1 MKRIWTFITC
11 VIILTLAAP
20 VSAKNQDDKA
30 KPSNQSSSSSLPPN
44 AGKKNSAVTTIPAQ
58 KKDTQETPS
67 SKTVTNGQNNEN
79 SNSNS
84 NSNSNGKAQSPAKSE
99 NGNGASQKSEAKENP
114 KSRNADADAD
124 AGGAK
129 ADANENAS
137 YIVRF
142 VRNASPGATA
152 KAMIDAYNEDVK
164 KANKNRSAKTAQKRG
179 VVKQTFEKVL
189 NAAVIEVPANAVAG
203 LLRNPRV
210 LSIEPDS
217 SVMVE
222 PVSSTQ
228 IGATWGIDRIDQRS
242 LPLNGTFSSPSTAN
256 NVSIYVVDTGIDAS
270 HPEFT
275 GRVASGFDSSGSG
288 DGRTDCNSHGTHVA
302 GIAAGSVY
310 GVAKSARLVPV
321 RVLACDGSGSISGVI
336 AGLEWIAST
345 RSSGERSVVN
355 MSLGGGAS
363 SSLDSAVASLINTG
377 VTVVVAAGNSNI
389 DACTSSPART
399 APAIT
404 VGSSTS
410 TDSRS
415 SFSNYGT
422 CVDLF
427 APGSGI
433 TAAVPGGGT
442 AALSGTSMAA
452 PHVAGIAAV
461 ALSIRLM
468 STSEMSTYLADS
480 GTKGVI
486 ASAGTGSPNILAY
499 LPQVIDSPT
508 GSNPTPIVSVPD
520 QPGAPLAEPR
530 SKAAVVSWQLPNDGG
545 SALTAFVIRAYTG
558 GRVVSSVTVSG
569 STSTT
574 RFTRLRNG
582 VGYTFTVQARNAVG
596 SSPESLPSST
606 VFPTR

>member
-1 MKRIWTFITC
+1 MKRFWALITC
-11 VIILTLAAP
+11 LLVLSLAVP

-30 KPSNQSSSSSLPPN
+30 KPGNQNSTTSLPAN
-44 AGKKNSAVTTIPAQ
+44 AGRKNSAETTVPAQ
-58 KKDTQETPS
+58 KNDAQDTPVA
-67 SKTVTNGQNNEN
+67 KPVANGQSDANDKANRNAEN
-79 SNSNS
+79 
-84 NSNSNGKAQSPAKSE
+84 KAQSPAKSE
-99 NGNGASQKSEAKENP
+99 NSN
-114 KSRNADADAD
+114 
-124 AGGAK
+124 GGAK
-129 ADANENAS
+129 KSQIKENSNPRDTDGENSPSVANGNS
-137 YIVRF
+137 SFIVRF
-142 VRNASPGATA
+142 VKNASSDAAA

-164 KANKNRSAKTAQKRG
+164 KANKNRPAKNALKRG

-189 NAAVIEVPANAVAG
+189 NAAVIEVPESAVAG

-210 LSIEPDS
+210 LSIEADS

-228 IGATWGIDRIDQRS
+228 VGATWGIDRIDQRT
-242 LPLNGTFSSPSTAN
+242 LPLNGAFSSPSTAN

-275 GRVASGFDSSGSG
+275 GRVASGFDSSGLG

-302 GIAAGSVY
+302 GIAAGSVH

-345 RSSGERSVVN
+345 RTLGERSVVN

-363 SSLDSAVASLINTG
+363 SSLDAAVASLISTG
-377 VTVVVAAGNSNI
+377 VTVVVAAGNSNV

-404 VGSSTS
+404 VGSTTS

-415 SFSNYGT
+415 SFSNYGP

-427 APGSGI
+427 APGSEI

-442 AALSGTSMAA
+442 AVLSGTSMAA
-452 PHVAGIAAV
+452 PHVAGIAAI
-461 ALSIRLM
+461 ALSIRNM
-468 STSEMSTYLADS
+468 SPSEMSVYLSDS
-480 GTKGVI
+480 GTKSAVVN
-486 ASAGTGSPNILAY
+486 AGTGSTNILAY
-499 LPQVIDSPT
+499 LPQVIESPT
-508 GSNPTPIVSVPD
+508 GSNPTPLVSIPS

-530 SKAAVVSWQLPNDGG
+530 SKAAIVSWQFPNDGG
-545 SALTAFVIRAYTG
+545 SAITAFVVRAYSE
-558 GRVVSSVTVSG
+558 GRVVLSVTVSG

-574 RFTRLRNG
+574 RVTRLRNG

-596 SSPESLPSST
+596 SSSESLPSAT
-606 VFPTR
+606 IFPTR

>member
-1 MKRIWTFITC
+1 MKLKLLI
-11 VIILTLAAP
+11 VISLVVGLSAP
-20 VSAKNQDDKA
+20 VNAKNQDDKTN
-30 KPSNQSSSSSLPPN
+30 PSGKGSQNSLPAN
-44 AGKKNSAVTTIPAQ
+44 AGKKNSAETTIPAQ
-58 KKDTQETPS
+58 KKEAPEAPS
-67 SKTVTNGQNNEN
+67 AKPVTNGQSNET
-79 SNSNS
+79 SNSG
-84 NSNSNGKAQSPAKSE
+84 GKAQSPAKSE
-99 NGNGASQKSEAKENP
+99 NGNGASQQSQAKGNA
-114 KSRNADADAD
+114 KSRDADAESTKTD
-124 AGGAK
+124 EK
-129 ADANENAS
+129 ETLS
-137 YIVRF
+137 FIVRF
-142 VRNASPGATA
+142 VKSASPAATA
-152 KAMIDAYNEDVK
+152 QAMIDSYNEDVK
-164 KANKNRSAKTAQKRG
+164 KANKNRPAKNALKRG
-179 VVKQTFEKVL
+179 VVKQAFEKVL

-210 LSIEPDS
+210 LSIEADS
-217 SVMVE
+217 SVTVE

-228 IGATWGIDRIDQRS
+228 TGATWGIDRIDQRS

-275 GRVASGFDSSGSG
+275 GRVASGFDSFGSG

-310 GVAKSARLVPV
+310 GVAKAARLVPV

-377 VTVVVAAGNSNI
+377 VTVVVAAGNSNV

-404 VGSSTS
+404 VGSTTS

-415 SFSNYGT
+415 SFSNFGT

-442 AALSGTSMAA
+442 AVLSGTSMAA

-468 STSEMSTYLADS
+468 STSEVSAYLADS
-480 GTKGVI
+480 GTKGVV

-508 GSNPTPIVSVPD
+508 ESNPTPIVSVPD
-520 QPGAPLAEPR
+520 RPGAPLAEPR
-530 SKAAVVSWQLPNDGG
+530 SKAAIVSWQLPNDGG

-582 VGYTFTVQARNAVG
+582 TAYFFTVQARNAVG
-596 SSPESLPSST
+596 SSPESLPSAT
-606 VFPTR
+606 IFPTR

>member
-1 MKRIWTFITC
+1 MKLKLLI
-11 VIILTLAAP
+11 VISLVVGLSAP
-20 VSAKNQDDKA
+20 VNAKNQDDKTN
-30 KPSNQSSSSSLPPN
+30 PSGKGSQNSLPAN
-44 AGKKNSAVTTIPAQ
+44 AGKKNSAETTIPAQ
-58 KKDTQETPS
+58 KKEAPKAPS
-67 SKTVTNGQNNEN
+67 AKPVTNGQNNEN

-84 NSNSNGKAQSPAKSE
+84 GGKAQSPAKSE
-99 NGNGASQKSEAKENP
+99 NGNGASQQSQAKGNA
-114 KSRNADADAD
+114 KSRDADAESTKTD
-124 AGGAK
+124 EK
-129 ADANENAS
+129 ETLS
-137 YIVRF
+137 FIVRF
-142 VRNASPGATA
+142 VKSASPAATA
-152 KAMIDAYNEDVK
+152 QAMIDSYNEDVK
-164 KANKNRSAKTAQKRG
+164 KANKNRPAKNALKRG
-179 VVKQTFEKVL
+179 VVKQAFEKVL

-210 LSIEPDS
+210 LSIEADS
-217 SVMVE
+217 SVTVE

-228 IGATWGIDRIDQRS
+228 TGATWGIDRIDQRS

-275 GRVASGFDSSGSG
+275 GRVASGFDSFGSG

-310 GVAKSARLVPV
+310 GVAKAARLVPV

-377 VTVVVAAGNSNI
+377 VTVVVAAGNSNV

-404 VGSSTS
+404 VGSTTS

-415 SFSNYGT
+415 SFSNFGT

-442 AALSGTSMAA
+442 AVLSGTSMAA

-468 STSEMSTYLADS
+468 STSEMSAYLADS
-480 GTKGVI
+480 GTKGVV

-508 GSNPTPIVSVPD
+508 ESNPTPIVSVPD
-520 QPGAPLAEPR
+520 RPGAPLAEPR
-530 SKAAVVSWQLPNDGG
+530 NKAAIVSWQLPKDGG

-582 VGYTFTVQARNAVG
+582 TAYFFTVQARNAVG
-596 SSPESLPSST
+596 SSPESLPSAT
-606 VFPTR
+606 IFPNR

>member
-1 MKRIWTFITC
+1 M
-11 VIILTLAAP
+11 VGLSAP
-20 VSAKNQDDKA
+20 VNAKNQDDKTN
-30 KPSNQSSSSSLPPN
+30 PSGKGSKNSLPAN
-44 AGKKNSAVTTIPAQ
+44 AGKKNSAETTIPAQ
-58 KKDTQETPS
+58 KTEAPEAPS
-67 SKTVTNGQNNEN
+67 AKPVTNGQNNEK

-84 NSNSNGKAQSPAKSE
+84 NSGDKAQSPAKSE
-99 NGNGASQKSEAKENP
+99 NGNGASQKSQAKGNA
-114 KSRNADADAD
+114 KSRDADAEST
-124 AGGAK
+124 K
-129 ADANENAS
+129 ADEKENLS
-137 YIVRF
+137 FIVRF
-142 VRNASPGATA
+142 VKSASPAETA
-152 KAMIDAYNEDVK
+152 QAMIDSYNEDVK
-164 KANKNRSAKTAQKRG
+164 KANRNRSAKNALKRG
-179 VVKQTFEKVL
+179 VVKQAFEKVL

-210 LSIEPDS
+210 LSIEADS

-228 IGATWGIDRIDQRS
+228 SGATWGIDRIDQRS

-275 GRVASGFDSSGSG
+275 GRVASGFDSFGSG

-310 GVAKSARLVPV
+310 GVAKAARLVPV
-321 RVLACDGSGSISGVI
+321 RVLGCDGSGSISGVI

-377 VTVVVAAGNSNI
+377 ATVVVAAGNSNV

-404 VGSSTS
+404 VGSTTS

-442 AALSGTSMAA
+442 AVLSGTSMAA

-468 STSEMSTYLADS
+468 STSEMSAYLADS
-480 GTKGVI
+480 GTKGVV

-508 GSNPTPIVSVPD
+508 ESNPTPIVSVPD
-520 QPGAPLAEPR
+520 RPGAPLAEPR
-530 SKAAVVSWQLPNDGG
+530 SKAAIVSWQLPNDGG

-582 VGYTFTVQARNAVG
+582 TAYFFTVQARNAVG
-596 SSPESLPSST
+596 SSPESLPSAT
-606 VFPTR
+606 IFPTR

>member
-1 MKRIWTFITC
+1 
-11 VIILTLAAP
+11 VVGLSAP
-20 VSAKNQDDKA
+20 VNAKNQDDKTN
-30 KPSNQSSSSSLPPN
+30 PSGKGSQNSLPAN
-44 AGKKNSAVTTIPAQ
+44 AGKKNSAETTVPAQ
-58 KKDTQETPS
+58 KKETPEAPS
-67 SKTVTNGQNNEN
+67 AKPVTNGQNNEN

-84 NSNSNGKAQSPAKSE
+84 GGKAQSPAKSE
-99 NGNGASQKSEAKENP
+99 NGNGASQQSQAKGNA
-114 KSRNADADAD
+114 KSRDADAESTKT
-124 AGGAK
+124 GEK
-129 ADANENAS
+129 ETLS
-137 YIVRF
+137 FIVRF
-142 VRNASPGATA
+142 VKSASPAATA
-152 KAMIDAYNEDVK
+152 QAMIDSYNEDVK
-164 KANKNRSAKTAQKRG
+164 KANKNRPAKNALKRG
-179 VVKQTFEKVL
+179 VVKQAFEKVL

-210 LSIEPDS
+210 LSIEADS
-217 SVMVE
+217 SVTVE

-228 IGATWGIDRIDQRS
+228 TGATWGIDRIDQRS

-275 GRVASGFDSSGSG
+275 GRVASGFDSFGSG

-310 GVAKSARLVPV
+310 GVAKAARLVPV

-377 VTVVVAAGNSNI
+377 VTVVVAAGNSNV

-404 VGSSTS
+404 VGSTTS

-415 SFSNYGT
+415 SFSNFGT

-442 AALSGTSMAA
+442 AVLSGTSMAA

-468 STSEMSTYLADS
+468 STSEVSAYLADS
-480 GTKGVI
+480 GTKGVV

-508 GSNPTPIVSVPD
+508 ESNPTPIVSVPD
-520 QPGAPLAEPR
+520 RPGAPLAEPR
-530 SKAAVVSWQLPNDGG
+530 SKAAIVSWQLPNDGG

-582 VGYTFTVQARNAVG
+582 TAYFFTVQARNAVG
-596 SSPESLPSST
+596 SSPESLPSAT
-606 VFPTR
+606 IFPTR

>member
-1 MKRIWTFITC
+1 M
-11 VIILTLAAP
+11 
-20 VSAKNQDDKA
+20 
-30 KPSNQSSSSSLPPN
+30 
-44 AGKKNSAVTTIPAQ
+44 
-58 KKDTQETPS
+58 
-67 SKTVTNGQNNEN
+67 TNGQNNEN

-84 NSNSNGKAQSPAKSE
+84 GGKAQSPAKSE
-99 NGNGASQKSEAKENP
+99 NGNGASQQSQAKGNA
-114 KSRNADADAD
+114 KSRDADAESTKTD
-124 AGGAK
+124 EK
-129 ADANENAS
+129 ETLS
-137 YIVRF
+137 FIVRF
-142 VRNASPGATA
+142 VKSASPAATA
-152 KAMIDAYNEDVK
+152 QAMIDSYNEDVK
-164 KANKNRSAKTAQKRG
+164 KANKNRPAKNALKRG
-179 VVKQTFEKVL
+179 VVKQAFEKVL

-210 LSIEPDS
+210 LSIEADS
-217 SVMVE
+217 SVTVE

-228 IGATWGIDRIDQRS
+228 TGATWGIDRIDQRS

-275 GRVASGFDSSGSG
+275 GRVASGFDSFGSG

-310 GVAKSARLVPV
+310 GVAKAARLVPV

-377 VTVVVAAGNSNI
+377 VTVVVAAGNSNV

-404 VGSSTS
+404 VGSTTS

-415 SFSNYGT
+415 SFSNFGT

-442 AALSGTSMAA
+442 AVLSGTSMAA

-468 STSEMSTYLADS
+468 STSEVSAYLADS
-480 GTKGVI
+480 GTKGVV

-508 GSNPTPIVSVPD
+508 ESNPTPIVSVPD
-520 QPGAPLAEPR
+520 RPGAPLAEPR
-530 SKAAVVSWQLPNDGG
+530 SKAAIVSWQLPNDGG

-582 VGYTFTVQARNAVG
+582 TAYFFTVQARNAVG
-596 SSPESLPSST
+596 SSPESLPSAT
-606 VFPTR
+606 IFPTR